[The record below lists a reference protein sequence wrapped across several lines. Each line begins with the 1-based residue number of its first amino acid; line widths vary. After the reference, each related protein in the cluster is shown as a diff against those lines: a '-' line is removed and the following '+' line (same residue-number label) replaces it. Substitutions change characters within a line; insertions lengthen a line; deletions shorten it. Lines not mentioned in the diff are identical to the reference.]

1 MTWTGLASPRRTGLA
16 LVVALVATAAVVAVP
31 TPAGL
36 DRAGQ
41 LALATMVLAAILWV
55 TDALPL
61 AVTALL
67 IPVAL
72 TVFGVYD
79 DMELAL
85 SGFADP
91 LIFLFIAGFMLAEAL
106 QTHNIDRRIALG
118 LIDWMGRSPRLL
130 ILAIMLATAFL
141 SMWVSNTAT
150 TTILAPILVGLGS
163 VLATTLGVDPVQA
176 AVFLTV
182 TGAVAASFAF
192 ALPVATPP
200 NAIVFGSGHLQ
211 QRHMIRAGVV
221 LNALMT
227 LVLTLLLVVLFVTL
241 WPYVLW

>member
-1 MTWTGLASPRRTGLA
+1 
-16 LVVALVATAAVVAVP
+16 VVAVTLP
-31 TPAGL
+31 L
-36 DRAGQ
+36 
-41 LALATMVLAAILWV
+41 LWYVLTFWLYPPEV
-55 TDALPL
+55 TDMSDARAQAGTYLDEEGELGPRARRATYIFAGTAAL
-61 AVTALL
+61 
-67 IPVAL
+67 
-72 TVFGVYD
+72 
-79 DMELAL
+79 
-85 SGFADP
+85 
-91 LIFLFIAGFMLAEAL
+91 
-106 QTHNIDRRIALG
+106 
-118 LIDWMGRSPRLL
+118 W
-130 ILAIMLATAFL
+130 
-141 SMWVSNTAT
+141 
-150 TTILAPILVGLGS
+150 ILVGLGS

-211 QRHMIRAGVV
+211 QRDMIRAGVV